1 MPDPQNDNESIEN
14 NDSNG
19 EVNEKQPEDL
29 SSQIKELL
37 KLNNQEL
44 ESKVAQIKQIEEKVI
59 AAYEKMLKTSEEQ
72 NKKIKVVL
80 EKLETQSKPKEA
92 ISTVDDL
99 VH

>member
-1 MPDPQNDNESIEN
+1 MPDPQNENESIET

-37 KLNNQEL
+37 KLNNEQL
-44 ESKVAQIKQIEEKVI
+44 ESKVAQIKVIEEKVV
-59 AAYEKMLKTSEEQ
+59 AAYEQVLKISEEQ

-80 EKLETQSKPKEA
+80 EKLETQSKPKET
-92 ISTVDDL
+92 ISTIDDL